1 MQTGYVVLPQREG
14 EDPRILIVGGSTQTG
29 FDYNTGSDA
38 PAVRGAFIFEYDRR
52 EPKQSSWRPTAGPP
66 TVARLLSDVVL
77 LPDGT
82 AFVVNGISKGAAS
95 GHSSGSV
102 FQADLFDPSTETF
115 TPMAP
120 PSTAH
125 PRAYHSTAV
134 LLPDGRVAI
143 AGNTGAYNNPEA
155 GGPPPFDDTSIQVF
169 NPPYLF
175 AGPRPVVTGVPDSV
189 EYGATITIGNA
200 GDPPIARVLMMRPCA
215 VTHSMDMDQRA
226 IWLSASRAAGVLNVQ
241 GGGTFT
247 FTLPSDPSLAPP
259 GPYMLFFLSDA
270 GVPSVASFVLLT
282 ATAGGKNG
290 SGGEGA
296 SYPTVHLG
304 TYENG
309 TIVQSVFDGDIVVD
323 KIDQHCNVS
332 LESRHGSITIIEKC
346 DQHCWV
352 SLKAK
357 TTVSIGQKIDQHCT
371 VQIVCDADVNI
382 GQKIDGNSD
391 VTITTSGGSIYIG
404 QKVDGGSAATLIAPS
419 GTITIVQKVDGNAT
433 VNWKAQSFSC
443 PDTNNGMVSQ
453 LT

>member
-1 MQTGYVVLPQREG
+1 
-14 EDPRILIVGGSTQTG
+14 
-29 FDYNTGSDA
+29 
-38 PAVRGAFIFEYDRR
+38 
-52 EPKQSSWRPTAGPP
+52 
-66 TVARLLSDVVL
+66 
-77 LPDGT
+77 
-82 AFVVNGISKGAAS
+82 
-95 GHSSGSV
+95 
-102 FQADLFDPSTETF
+102 
-115 TPMAP
+115 
-120 PSTAH
+120 
-125 PRAYHSTAV
+125 
-134 LLPDGRVAI
+134 
-143 AGNTGAYNNPEA
+143 
-155 GGPPPFDDTSIQVF
+155 
-169 NPPYLF
+169 
-175 AGPRPVVTGVPDSV
+175 
-189 EYGATITIGNA
+189 
-200 GDPPIARVLMMRPCA
+200 
-215 VTHSMDMDQRA
+215 MDMDQRA
-226 IWLSASRAAGVLNVQ
+226 IWLSASRAAGALNVQ

-282 ATAGGKNG
+282 ATAGGENG
-290 SGGEGA
+290 SGGGGA